1 MGHSETYKILQVLS
15 VYDPILLC
23 IWAKFSWKE
32 PEGNLIWKEPE
43 GNLIWKEPEGNLI
56 EMLFM
61 LTCIQ
66 KFNFFLPVEL

>member
-23 IWAKFSWKE
+23 IWAKFSS
-32 PEGNLIWKEPE
+32 KEPE